1 MERWGWLLMLCIWL
15 ISAMGSGQNLVV
27 DDTLVLKALQSPAGP
42 GDSMVRFS
50 LSQELEYN
58 LSCTSI
64 IFYNWHQGNNTNLI
78 TLVHFLKYRSVFTR
92 IKNVK
97 IINNFFHTLGMQ
109 YYFDSISRFQP
120 DENTLDTRIEVR
132 VGKRL
137 TFALFSNLTTRI
149 FNSFC
154 HTTDQNGNLIKVLN
168 ASFLTPLLWTFSTG
182 FGWTLPDLG
191 FFSLGLSAG
200 KFTWIRDKRVFDQ
213 QNCNSFYGVSRG
225 KNHLFEYGLSMH
237 VLIDREF
244 QKRIHW
250 NCDLLVFKD
259 AGKPFDV
266 VLKNIVGIR
275 ISKFLK
281 STIQTR
287 IYYEKEVSKNIQVEN
302 LVSLGF
308 YFNL

>member
-1 MERWGWLLMLCIWL
+1 MVARGWLLMLCIWL
-15 ISAMGSGQNLVV
+15 ISAMGAGQKLVQ
-27 DDTLVLKALQSPAGP
+27 DDTLVLKTLQSPAGP
-42 GDSMVRFS
+42 GDSMVMFS
-50 LSQELEYN
+50 LLQELEYN
-58 LSCTSI
+58 LAGTSMV
-64 IFYNWHQGNNTNLI
+64 FYNWHQGNNTNLF

-97 IINNFFHTLGMQ
+97 IINYFFHTLGIQ

-137 TFALFSNLTTRI
+137 TFTLFSNLTTRI

-154 HTTDQNGNLIKVLN
+154 YTTDQNGNLIKALN

-191 FFSLGLSAG
+191 FFSVGLSAG

-225 KNHLFEYGLSMH
+225 NNHLFEYGLSMH
-237 VLIDREF
+237 VLIDKEF

-287 IYYEKEVSKNIQVEN
+287 LYYEKEVSKNIQVEN